1 MIVRFSRWFALALT
15 SALVLSACA
24 AKTGSTIPSVPG
36 FGQSAS
42 VGHPGTLDIR
52 VLNPSAQPNVAC
64 PKRFAGDCH
73 TVSKANGL
81 ELGWCYG
88 PKADPCSKSNAGE
101 VKWSGLIC
109 LAAGKT
115 CHGAVKVMTGK
126 FTGPFKCTKSLG
138 CKGTW
143 ELDTITP
150 GSGLQ
155 ETTKY
160 LYKQSVKSCATSCIT
175 KYVGLNVGP

>member
-1 MIVRFSRWFALALT
+1 MILRLSRWFALALT

-24 AKTGSTIPSVPG
+24 AKTGPTMPNAPG
-36 FGQSAS
+36 FSESAS
-42 VGHPGTLDIR
+42 VGHQSAWDMR
-52 VLNPSAQPNVAC
+52 VANPSAQPNATC
-64 PKRFAGDCH
+64 PKRFAGGCH

-88 PKADPCSKSNAGE
+88 PKADPCGKSNAGT
-101 VKWSGLIC
+101 VKWSGPVC
-109 LAAGKT
+109 LAKGKA
-115 CHGAVKVMTGK
+115 CRAIKQMTAK
-126 FTGPFKCTKSLG
+126 WTGPYKCTKKIG

-155 ETTKY
+155 ETSKY
-160 LYKQSVKSCATSCIT
+160 LYRQEIKSCAASCIV
-175 KYVGLNVGP
+175 KYIGLNVGP